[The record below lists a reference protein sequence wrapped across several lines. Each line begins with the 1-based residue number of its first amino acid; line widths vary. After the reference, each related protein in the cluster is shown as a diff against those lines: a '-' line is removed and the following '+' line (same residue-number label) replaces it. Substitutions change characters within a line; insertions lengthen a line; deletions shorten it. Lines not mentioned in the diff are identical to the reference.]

1 MLLFLKNTFI
11 SNYEGALLQFCY
23 RNLYKSSNSLTSSVI
38 LIMLKIKL
46 QMPSSHKEAKL
57 MNKTILIVDDELR
70 IRKLIADFLIR
81 EGYSTL
87 EADNGRVALE
97 LLASEQVD
105 LIILD
110 VMMPEHDGWTVCRE
124 LRKKSSIPVIMLTAK
139 GEEVDQLFAFE
150 IGADE
155 YVTKPFSPK
164 VLTARVNAL
173 FRRIEREKA
182 IVYDGLEI
190 NTTARQV
197 SINDHSLDLSPKEY
211 ELLTYLTENSGKA
224 LSRQQILNQVWSYD
238 YFGDL
243 RTVDTHIN
251 RLRTKLGDKSA
262 LVQTIRGYGYRFEAE
277 K

>member
-1 MLLFLKNTFI
+1 
-11 SNYEGALLQFCY
+11 
-23 RNLYKSSNSLTSSVI
+23 
-38 LIMLKIKL
+38 
-46 QMPSSHKEAKL
+46 

-70 IRKLIADFLIR
+70 IRKLIADFLVR

-97 LLASEQVD
+97 LLAAEQVD

-124 LRKKSSIPVIMLTAK
+124 LRKKSNIPVIMLTAK

-197 SINDHSLDLSPKEY
+197 SINDQFLDLSPKEY

>member
-1 MLLFLKNTFI
+1 
-11 SNYEGALLQFCY
+11 
-23 RNLYKSSNSLTSSVI
+23 
-38 LIMLKIKL
+38 
-46 QMPSSHKEAKL
+46 
-57 MNKTILIVDDELR
+57 MNKIVLIVDDEIR

-87 EADNGRVALE
+87 EADNGSAALE
-97 LLASEQVD
+97 LLSKVQID
-105 LIILD
+105 LVILD

-124 LRKKSSIPVIMLTAK
+124 LRKKSNIPVIMLTAK

-173 FRRIEREKA
+173 FRRIERDKA
-182 IVYDGLEI
+182 TVYDGLEI
-190 NTTARQV
+190 NTAARQV
-197 SINDHSLDLSPKEY
+197 SINDHFVDLSPKEY
-211 ELLTYLTENSGKA
+211 DLLTYLTENSGKA

-262 LVQTIRGYGYRFEAE
+262 MVQTIRGYGYRFEAE